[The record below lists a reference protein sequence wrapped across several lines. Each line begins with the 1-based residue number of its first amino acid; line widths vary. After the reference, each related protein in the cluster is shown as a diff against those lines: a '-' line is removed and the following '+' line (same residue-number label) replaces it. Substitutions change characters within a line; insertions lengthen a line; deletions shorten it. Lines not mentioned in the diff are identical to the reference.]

1 MKEDITRKFDQVLPD
16 YLLTLLATA
25 KRLLHIVIKMN
36 IHYDN
41 VPDFRQTQTY
51 RLRQRAPCSFPPGSL
66 ICSSFPTFDLICPDS
81 YVWWTHVPRTGRCRG
96 VVLWCL
102 VAYHHCVCGNLINLL
117 HVWPS
122 TLPDPSMNSHPLTLF
137 LLPGQNSFTRSL

>member
-25 KRLLHIVIKMN
+25 KPLLHIVIKMN

-81 YVWWTHVPRTGRCRG
+81 YV
-96 VVLWCL
+96 
-102 VAYHHCVCGNLINLL
+102 
-117 HVWPS
+117 
-122 TLPDPSMNSHPLTLF
+122 
-137 LLPGQNSFTRSL
+137 